1 MNITN
6 DGWFKGSEM
15 PQHLQCAV
23 FRSIEN
29 RVPTA
34 RTVNTGISGYID
46 SSGRAHGLI
55 GVNREGASTALL
67 HLDGRYT
74 LYTRFGDAFAITCAG
89 GTAVMT
95 LAALVRWWGR
105 RGAVRAAKGRS
116 AR

>member
-1 MNITN
+1 
-6 DGWFKGSEM
+6 M

-34 RTVNTGISGYID
+34 RSVNTGISGYID
-46 SSGRAHGLI
+46 SSGRPFELI
-55 GVNREGASTALL
+55 GVGEKGARTALL
-67 HLDGRYT
+67 SLDGRYT
-74 LYTRFGDAFAITCAG
+74 LYTRFGDVFALTCAG

-105 RGAVRAAKGRS
+105 RGARRAAARKQS